1 MCLLSSSTP
10 AGFYSFPTVW
20 AVGSLSSLIISHDE
34 VVKSSP
40 YPFPLPIQNSL
51 STPPSKAPQENET
64 QANELPPR
72 TYTQFSHHL
81 TTNTI
86 GPLLTASAILNL
98 SPPIPVHTLVFM
110 SSDSGSAARFRSFED
125 GFAAYAA
132 SKCALNQGLRHL
144 AAELVRLPPKNPAR
158 ETVVLALHPG
168 EVATDM
174 ASNVDLVWEVDGII
188 TPEESVRGCLK
199 VVDEKGRGGVDE
211 RGGKPV
217 GVATFWDWE
226 GRAYPW

>member
-1 MCLLSSSTP
+1 M
-10 AGFYSFPTVW
+10 
-20 AVGSLSSLIISHDE
+20 
-34 VVKSSP
+34 
-40 YPFPLPIQNSL
+40 PL
-51 STPPSKAPQENET
+51 
-64 QANELPPR
+64 PR
-72 TYTQFSHHL
+72 TYAQFSHHL

-86 GPLLTASAILNL
+86 GPLLTAAAILRL

-110 SSDSGSAARFRSFED
+110 SSDSGSAARFRCFED

-144 AAELVRLPPKNPAR
+144 AAELVRLGPAHPAR
-158 ETVVLALHPG
+158 EMVVLALHPG

-174 ASNVDLVWEVDGII
+174 AAGGVDLAWEVEGII

-199 VVDEKGRGGVDE
+199 VVEEKGKGGVDE
-211 RGGKPV
+211 RGGKLV